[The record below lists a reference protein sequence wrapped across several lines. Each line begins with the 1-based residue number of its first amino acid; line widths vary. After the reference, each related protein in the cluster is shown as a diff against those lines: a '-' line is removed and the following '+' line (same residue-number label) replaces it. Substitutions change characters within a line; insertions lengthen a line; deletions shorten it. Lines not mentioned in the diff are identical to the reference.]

1 MNPPALY
8 CDVSLP
14 VPLDQSFTYA
24 LPETLRHR
32 VHTGC
37 RVLVPFGARKLT
49 GVVLRVHDSR
59 PTLEATGANRQ
70 TAATR
75 EVLRLLDEEP
85 ALDDELLKLGRW
97 ISEYYCAPL
106 GETLRAMTPLAG
118 DVRRGKVY
126 SLTKSG
132 RDAARQLH
140 LRPSDTDDPSVEILR
155 LLDTRP
161 LSASYLTKKFARAVA
176 LLRSLEKRGWL
187 EVEDVAAERD
197 PLRAGSARLR
207 AEFIARPPSEPRLSE
222 PRPKGAVQNPDSAT
236 LQPSE
241 PRPSE
246 PRPKGAAQNPDSTTL
261 QPSEP
266 RPFWLRVPEPTRDS
280 ARGSGTPAPKLTK
293 TERELLAYLE
303 LHPGS
308 HNLVDL
314 ELAVAKASPAAR
326 SLARRKLVR
335 LTQEPVMTAPIPAR
349 APVTLN
355 SHQETAYD
363 KIRASG
369 DAHEF
374 KVFLLQGVTGSGK
387 TEVYLRA
394 IETAMSQGKGAL
406 MLVPEIALTP
416 AVAGQFHHRFG
427 RRVAILHSAFHD
439 SERAQEWRRIRSGEA
454 AVVVATRSGVFAPVR
469 NLGLIVVDEE
479 HDQSYKQQ
487 ETPRYHGRDVAIVR
501 ARAAGAT
508 VILGSATPSIESR
521 YNADRGKYTRLLL
534 PERIEQRPMARVA
547 LIDMRQEFL
556 ETRKQATFSR
566 ALIDA
571 VTERLENGEQTMLL
585 LNRRGFS
592 SFVACRACGARCECV
607 NCSVTLTYHRR
618 DRRLLCHYCN
628 YAARVPD
635 RCPQCDSEY
644 IQFIGTGSERLED
657 ELHGAF
663 PRARIARLDRDTV
676 GAKRDYETIL
686 AAFRDGAFDIL
697 VGTQMIA
704 KGHDIPNVT
713 LVGIVSADIGLGL
726 PDFRAAERT
735 FQLLTQ
741 AAGRAGRGETPGI
754 VLIQTINPD
763 HYAVRCAAAQDYE
776 AFYAKELEFRRM
788 MSYPPF
794 GVMANIIV
802 RGARQEEALE
812 RSGALARLIGP
823 APEGVR
829 VMGPAAAALARLK
842 NEYRYQ
848 MLLKSASRKRLNEI
862 VGELRRFAAAEK
874 WGAAAL
880 VADIDPVT
888 LL

>member
-1 MNPPALY
+1 L
-8 CDVSLP
+8 
-14 VPLDQSFTYA
+14 T
-24 LPETLRHR
+24 R
-32 VHTGC
+32 TG
-37 RVLVPFGARKLT
+37 
-49 GVVLRVHDSR
+49 
-59 PTLEATGANRQ
+59 RQ
-70 TAATR
+70 AAATR

-97 ISEYYCAPL
+97 ISAYYCAPL

-118 DVRRGKVY
+118 DIRRGKIY

-140 LRPSDTDDPSVEILR
+140 FTAPDSDASSGTSSGAGDPAVEILR
-155 LLDTRP
+155 MLDARP
-161 LSASYLTKKFARAVA
+161 FSASSLAKKIERAAAV
-176 LLRSLEKRGWL
+176 LRSLEKRGWV

-207 AEFIARPPSEPRLSE
+207 AEFVARPPSE

-241 PRPSE
+241 PRPSGSGTLNLPME
-246 PRPKGAAQNPDSTTL
+246 PRPS
-261 QPSEP
+261 
-266 RPFWLRVPEPTRDS
+266 
-280 ARGSGTPAPKLTK
+280 GSGTTTPKLTK

-326 SLARRKLVR
+326 SLARHNLVR
-335 LTQEPVMTAPIPAR
+335 LTQEPVVTAPIPAR

-355 SHQETAYD
+355 RHQQDAYD
-363 KIRASG
+363 QIRASG
-369 DAHEF
+369 EAREF

-394 IETAMSQGKGAL
+394 IETAMAQGKGAL

-454 AVVVATRSGVFAPVR
+454 SVVVATRSGVFAPVR

-508 VILGSATPSIESR
+508 VVLGSATPSIESR
-521 YNADRGKYTRLLL
+521 YNAHLGKYTRLLL
-534 PERIEQRPMARVA
+534 PERIEQRPMACVD

-635 RCPQCDSEY
+635 RCPKCDSEY
-644 IQFIGTGSERLED
+644 IQFIGAGSERVED

-812 RSGALARLIGP
+812 RSAALAHLIGP

-874 WGAAAL
+874 WGAGAL